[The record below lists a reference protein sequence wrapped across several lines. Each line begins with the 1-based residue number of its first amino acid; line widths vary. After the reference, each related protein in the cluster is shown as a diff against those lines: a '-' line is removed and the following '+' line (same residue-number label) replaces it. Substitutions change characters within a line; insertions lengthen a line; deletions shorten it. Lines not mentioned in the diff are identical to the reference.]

1 MPSEFKITML
11 GPGGV
16 GKTSLLT
23 AMYDRFDAT
32 LDAMNLQFVPDSE
45 TAAILT
51 EKLGQLKSLTDE
63 FEATGGL
70 EKTENTNSFRFGIG
84 MPGKKSFLKLQ
95 FIDYPGEFMHSD
107 STKEEKKWVEDS
119 IAESV
124 AVLVAIDAP
133 VLMEGKGKWHEL
145 INRPTQIK
153 ILFQNVFQNLQ
164 TPKLVIFAPVKC
176 EKYLRSES
184 ESEQLIKRIREDK
197 DYQRLFKLFDS
208 ESLKDK
214 IVSVIT
220 PVQTVGSVVFSRIE
234 EKEKKP
240 YPYFYFRKISHDA
253 MYSPQD
259 CEQPL
264 LYLLRFILNL
274 EMKNRK
280 ESWFL
285 LGFLREW
292 LNLDEDLAKS
302 LQKAIIQNNQNQNSQ
317 SIVVQGQNWLEL

>member
-23 AMYDRFDAT
+23 AMYDRFDTT

-45 TAAILT
+45 TAATLT

-70 EKTENTNSFRFGIG
+70 ERTEDTNSFRFGIG
-84 MPGKKSFLKLQ
+84 KPGEKSFLKLQ
-95 FIDYPGEFMHSD
+95 FIDYPGEFMHSN
-107 STKEEKKWVEDS
+107 SPKEKRQWVEES

-153 ILFQNVFQNLQ
+153 ILFQNVFQDLQ
-164 TPKLVIFAPVKC
+164 SPKLVIFAPVKC
-176 EKYLRSES
+176 EKYLRTEFES
-184 ESEQLIKRIREDK
+184 EKLIKRIREDK
-197 DYQRLFKLFDS
+197 DYQRLFNLFAS

-234 EKEKKP
+234 EKEKN
-240 YPYFYFRKISHDA
+240 PYFYFRKISHDA

-274 EMKNRK
+274 EMKKRK
-280 ESWFL
+280 ESWRL
-285 LGFLREW
+285 LGFLRDW
-292 LNLDEDLAKS
+292 LNLDEELVQA
-302 LQKAIIQNNQNQNSQ
+302 LQKAIVQNNKNTNHK
-317 SIVVQGQNWLEL
+317 SIVVQGQNWLEI